1 LFILSEALEKS
12 ARFRAP
18 NERTH
23 KHTHTPKPPKT
34 PQTTP
39 PNNAPKQ
46 RPQTT
51 PPNHHSFPT
60 ATAKDLA
67 DKLHAAEA
75 TKASARWSRP
85 KTDPS
90 AFTLRHYAGPVTY
103 STDNFLDKNK
113 DYVVAEHQALL
124 EGSALAF
131 VRELFAPE
139 QPAGAGSEGGGDGAT
154 PPPPP
159 SSSSSRF
166 AAFKFNSVGTQF
178 KRQLAELMAQ
188 LNAMEPHYVRCI
200 KPNAASAPGVFE
212 GANALHQLRCGGVLE
227 AVRISCAGFP
237 SKTPFAAFADRF
249 WPLVPDA
256 FRAELAAVG
265 AGAAGGNAGGGDR
278 GAALL
283 SDDGARRVAEAAL
296 RAAGVDVPEGAQLG
310 RTKVFLR
317 AGRMAVLDKRR
328 LERLNAA
335 ATAIQR
341 RVRGVQGRAAARR
354 RRDAVLALQSG
365 ARGMLARRRARAL
378 REDRA
383 AVAIQ
388 AAWRAHVLRRQY
400 QGQVAAVV
408 SLQSAWRAALARRA
422 FAEARVERSAL
433 VAQTAWRAR
442 SARSQWR
449 AQLEASAVLQRAARC
464 RAASAAL
471 RALRAEQREAGKLL
485 QDNQAL
491 GERLADAA
499 ATLER
504 VQGQRDAARAE
515 LKLLRQGAERERGEQ
530 AARLAA
536 LEAEAAALRAR
547 APALEGELDKV
558 RAEGAAAAGAL
569 RAELEA
575 ARKRHGGEK
584 AEADKQLKV
593 AQEYIQRLMAE
604 RGDLERRLH
613 GMKEELIARLQNACA
628 QRDEARAQAM
638 ELEAKLQ
645 RSAEEVAR
653 AREEGAASAAAAAA
667 SAAAVVTAAGPGG
680 AAAAQGDKPGVRGL
694 MQSLASQAPGYAR
707 MIADATGGYLAPAG
721 AQQAGAPEHV
731 HGAAAPAAAAAASAE
746 TELERRAR
754 ELQAR
759 QQQLL
764 LERRRQEEER
774 LLAALQHDL
783 GFSRGR
789 PVAALAV
796 FRACLQWRAFQADR
810 TTVFDRIIQVVG
822 AQIERHQDDNARLA
836 YWLTNTVT
844 LLALMQ
850 KNVKPASS
858 SSSSSLSLAGG
869 LKGRAAAAGRS
880 VLGGLFGSGG
890 AAAGAGGMLGGR
902 GSAGGGPPGS
912 MAGHGGGGLYGA
924 AGRVA
929 ASGEAS
935 IHGGG
940 VGGFRAVEAKYPA
953 LLFKQQ
959 LDAFVQKVFPMVRD
973 NVKKA
978 ITPLLAHCIHTPRGG
993 GAAGAGG
1000 GALAAAAAAAKPGGA
1015 APPAHQSG
1023 ATAAAAADAQSR
1035 AWADILAALDELLAT
1050 LTAAHVPKPLV
1061 RCLFKQLFAF
1071 VNVQLFN
1078 QLLLRRECCSFSNGE
1093 YVKTGLGRVEQW
1105 IMEAGPEAVGDS
1117 WDELR
1122 FIRQAVTFL
1131 VVGNKPRKALD
1142 DITRDLCPVLSVQ
1155 QLYRISTMYWDD
1167 KYQTETVSAEVLAAM
1182 KARMVENA
1190 ALAATGGGGGGGG
1203 FGGGIGGGG
1212 ASHSFLLDDDSTL
1225 PFAAAEVCAQLDD
1238 AGLYAAISPLPEA
1251 LRDAPGGGGGGGG
1264 AAAGSGGFAFLEKEL
1279 RFGSGGSSSG

>member
-1 LFILSEALEKS
+1 
-12 ARFRAP
+12 
-18 NERTH
+18 
-23 KHTHTPKPPKT
+23 
-34 PQTTP
+34 
-39 PNNAPKQ
+39 
-46 RPQTT
+46 
-51 PPNHHSFPT
+51 
-60 ATAKDLA
+60 
-67 DKLHAAEA
+67 
-75 TKASARWSRP
+75 
-85 KTDPS
+85 
-90 AFTLRHYAGPVTY
+90 VTY
-103 STDNFLDKNK
+103 STANFLDKNK

-124 EGSALAF
+124 EGSGHEF
-131 VRELFAPE
+131 VRGLFPSAA
-139 QPAGAGSEGGGDGAT
+139 AGGSEGGGGNGGGSGGGSGAT
-154 PPPPP
+154 PNN
-159 SSSSSRF
+159 SRF

-200 KPNAASAPGVFE
+200 KPNAASSAGVFE

-237 SKTPFAAFADRF
+237 SKTPYPAFSDRF
-249 WPLVPDA
+249 WPLVPDVY
-256 FRAELAAVG
+256 RAELARAREQGG
-265 AGAAGGNAGGGDR
+265 ADAGLLGGD
-278 GAALL
+278 GTSLL
-283 SDDGARRVAEAAL
+283 DDGARRVALACL
-296 RAAGVDVPEGAQLG
+296 TAAGIDVPLGAQLG
-310 RTKVFLR
+310 HTKVFLR
-317 AGRMAVLDKRR
+317 AGQMAVLDKRR

-341 RVRGVQGRAAARR
+341 RVRGVQGRQAAGR

-365 ARGMLARRRARAL
+365 ARGMLARRQARWL
-378 REDRA
+378 REERA
-383 AVAIQ
+383 ATVIQ
-388 AAWRAHVLRRQY
+388 SAWRAHVLRHQY
-400 QGQVAAVV
+400 QGAVQAVV
-408 SLQSAWRAALARRA
+408 ALQSAWRAALARRA
-422 FAEARVERSAL
+422 LGERRAERAAL
-433 VAQTAWRAR
+433 RAQTCWRASR
-442 SARSQWR
+442 ARRDFVQQR
-449 AQLEASAVLQRAARC
+449 EAALLLQRAARC
-464 RAASAAL
+464 KQAVEAI
-471 RALRAEQREAGKLL
+471 RALQREQREAGKLL
-485 QDNQAL
+485 QDNKAL
-491 GERLADAA
+491 EARLGDAA

-515 LKLLRQGAERERGEQ
+515 LKSVRSEAERSKADAAEREAAAKAEVDALRGERDALVTELGALKEATG
-530 AARLAA
+530 AAKAA
-536 LEAEAAALRAR
+536 QRAEAEAA
-547 APALEGELDKV
+547 KKK
-558 RAEGAAAAGAL
+558 AAGD
-569 RAELEA
+569 
-575 ARKRHGGEK
+575 K

-593 AQEYIQRLMAE
+593 AQDYIQRLMAE

-638 ELEAKLQ
+638 ELEARLGKA
-645 RSAEEVAR
+645 SAEVDEEKQKR
-653 AREEGAASAAAAAA
+653 AAAEEAGAAAAAA
-667 SAAAVVTAAGPGG
+667 AVAAAASASATVTAAAGGG
-680 AAAAQGDKPGVRGL
+680 AGGAGDKASGVRGL
-694 MQSLASQAPGYAR
+694 MQSLATQAPGYAR
-707 MIADATGGYLAPAG
+707 SLIADATGGAVFGAG
-721 AQQAGAPEHV
+721 GAGAPEHV
-731 HGAAAPAAAAAASAE
+731 HGAAAGAAAAISAE

-774 LLAALQHDL
+774 LLAALQQPDGL

-810 TTVFDRIIQVVG
+810 TQVFDRIIAVIG

-858 SSSSSLSLAGG
+858 SSGSSLLGGG

-880 VLGGLFGSGG
+880 VLGGLFGG
-890 AAAGAGGMLGGR
+890 A
-902 GSAGGGPPGS
+902 GSAGGAPPPS
-912 MAGHGGGGLYGA
+912 GGAFGGASPYGA

-973 NVKKA
+973 NVKKG

-993 GAAGAGG
+993 GGAGG
-1000 GALAAAAAAAKPGGA
+1000 GGGGAAAALLAAHGGA
-1015 APPAHQSG
+1015 GAARRSSSGAPAPAHQSG
-1023 ATAAAAADAQSR
+1023 ATAAAAADSQSR
-1035 AWADILAALDELLAT
+1035 AWADILAALDDLLAT
-1050 LTAAHVPKPLV
+1050 CAANHVPRPLV
-1061 RCLFKQLFAF
+1061 RSLFRQLFAF
-1071 VNVQLFN
+1071 INVQLFN

-1105 IMEAGPEAVGDS
+1105 IMEAGVEAVGDS

-1167 KYQTETVSAEVLAAM
+1167 KYQTETVSSEVLAQM

-1190 ALAATGGGGGGGG
+1190 ALAAA
-1203 FGGGIGGGG
+1203 GGIGGGG
-1212 ASHSFLLDDDSTL
+1212 VGAASHSFLLDDDSTL
-1225 PFAAAEVCAQLDD
+1225 PFAPAEVCAQLDD
-1238 AGLYAAISPLPEA
+1238 RDLYAAISPLPEA
-1251 LRDAPGGGGGGGG
+1251 LRDGGGAGGG
-1264 AAAGSGGFAFLEKEL
+1264 AAAGGGSSFGFLEKEL
-1279 RFGSGGSSSG
+1279 RFSAPAGGGMM